1 MATHA
6 DLQALQGVK
15 EEYEYGFHDEE
26 KPLFKT
32 ERITRKSRNGCAS
45 SATRR

>member
-26 KPLFKT
+26 
-32 ERITRKSRNGCAS
+32 SRFSRPNA
-45 SATRR
+45 A

>member
-6 DLQALQGVK
+6 DLTALKGVK

-26 KPLFKT
+26 KSVFRT
-32 ERITRKSRNGCAS
+32 ARASTTR
-45 SATRR
+45 